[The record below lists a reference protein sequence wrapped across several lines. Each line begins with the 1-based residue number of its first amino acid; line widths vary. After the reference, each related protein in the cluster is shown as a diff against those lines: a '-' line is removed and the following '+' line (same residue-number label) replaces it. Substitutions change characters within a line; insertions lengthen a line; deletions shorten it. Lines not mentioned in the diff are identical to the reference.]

1 MTILN
6 PVNFGRQIAD
16 SFFFQKGKR
25 RNLSYWR
32 TQLIYNIEASFV
44 KMPSKP
50 VFTRVSGISLSD
62 IFDRSFG
69 QICPFTP
76 KKWRERKNI

>member
-1 MTILN
+1 MRILN

-25 RNLSYWR
+25 RNSSYGR

-44 KMPSKP
+44 KMPSKL
-50 VFTRVSGISLSD
+50 VFSRVLGI
-62 IFDRSFG
+62 G
-69 QICPFTP
+69 VVKAM
-76 KKWRERKNI
+76 KKSRFEECIQE